1 MKKHQNKT
9 VALPKSLRSHLLDAG
24 MNPTRYGT
32 LLRYLQGKGTVHSIK
47 KEEME
52 TLDVVSRLMVA
63 EACRLQSLIQK
74 KNKTHDSTP

>member
-9 VALPKSLRSHLLDAG
+9 VALPKSLRYHLLDAG

-52 TLDVVSRLMVA
+52 TLDAVSRLMVA
-63 EACRLQSLIQK
+63 EACRL
-74 KNKTHDSTP
+74 HH

>member
-1 MKKHQNKT
+1 M
-9 VALPKSLRSHLLDAG
+9 LDAG

-32 LLRYLQGKGTVHSIK
+32 LLRYLQGKGTVHSLK

-74 KNKTHDSTP
+74 KNKSHDPTP